1 MEPSADDAP
10 PASPPRRVQ
19 FSLRT
24 LVAAMVVCG
33 LLLGR
38 YGMRRYEI
46 AREEAAITELQ
57 AVGADVQLH
66 KGRAV
71 GVSFSGEEVTQE
83 ALAPLDRLPRLQ
95 RLVLI
100 DSRLDDA
107 GLKQIAELSG
117 LEQLLLLGAAITDDG
132 LAALVGL
139 RELRVLRLDNTTIG
153 DEGLRHIARLEKLE
167 RLDLAGTRVT
177 DAGLEHLA
185 SLARL
190 RSLYLHQTTVSQEGV
205 TWLQQRLPEAK
216 IVR

>member
-1 MEPSADDAP
+1 MEPAADDAP
-10 PASPPRRVQ
+10 PTSPPRRLQ
-19 FSLRT
+19 FSLRS

-46 AREEAAITELQ
+46 AREEAAVTELR
-57 AVGADVQLH
+57 AAGADVQFH

-71 GVSFSGEEVTQE
+71 GVSFSGERVSHEV
-83 ALAPLDRLPRLQ
+83 LATLDRLPRLE

-100 DSRLDDA
+100 DSRLDDK
-107 GLKQIAELSG
+107 GLEKISELAG

-132 LAALVGL
+132 LASLAGL

-153 DEGLRHIARLEKLE
+153 DDGLKHIARLEKLE

-177 DAGLEHLA
+177 DAGLKHLA
-185 SLARL
+185 ALPRL
-190 RSLYLHQTTVSQEGV
+190 RSVYLHQTSVTDEGIA
-205 TWLQQRLPEAK
+205 WLQQRLPEAK